1 MLEWIIIFL
10 NTYNDV
16 RVYMVCYTVWEKWS
30 PIRFWN
36 IPAVDITL
44 RHWLHI
50 RNSILIAGF
59 RRQFVIYK
67 LALVR
72 DLYRENLSR
81 PNSKGLG
88 TLGSRVHSVLSK
100 YRGSCQKSDGGE
112 RSPYC
117 VAYFICTHI
126 ICTCLGILR
135 FTLICFISYS

>member
-1 MLEWIIIFL
+1 MMYVYIWYVTQYGKNDPPSGFGTSPQLISRYGIGYFL
-10 NTYNDV
+10 
-16 RVYMVCYTVWEKWS
+16 S
-30 PIRFWN
+30 I
-36 IPAVDITL
+36 
-44 RHWLHI
+44 HI
-50 RNSILIAGF
+50 RNSILIVGF